1 MNNICQ
7 QACTAFRQI
16 YYQYYVSV
24 TIFYLAGTH
33 GTTLISHTTRYIYIY
48 IYIYICLYV
57 CICMYILEF

>member
-7 QACTAFRQI
+7 QACTAFRRI

-33 GTTLISHTTRYIYIY
+33 GTTLISHTTRYYIYIY
-48 IYIYICLYV
+48 IYIYNVYA
-57 CICMYILEF
+57 CIY